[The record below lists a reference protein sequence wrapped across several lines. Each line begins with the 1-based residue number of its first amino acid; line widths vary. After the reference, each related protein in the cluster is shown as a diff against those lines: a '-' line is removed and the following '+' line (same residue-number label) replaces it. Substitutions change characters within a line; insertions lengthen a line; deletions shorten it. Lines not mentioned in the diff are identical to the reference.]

1 MGLLFTVCISE
12 FSGQGSGKKWLEIF
26 FLNSVAFA
34 LCSTYFRILQL
45 VFIQKKNQEKRA
57 KLYDRHGQRIKM
69 IDELI
74 SLSII
79 DKNESQKKV
88 GASHCNA
95 MQSGI

>member
-1 MGLLFTVCISE
+1 MVGDFFFKFCCLRTLFHL
-12 FSGQGSGKKWLEIF
+12 FQ
-26 FLNSVAFA
+26 NFA
-34 LCSTYFRILQL
+34 VGIHT
-45 VFIQKKNQEKRA
+45 KKNQEKRA